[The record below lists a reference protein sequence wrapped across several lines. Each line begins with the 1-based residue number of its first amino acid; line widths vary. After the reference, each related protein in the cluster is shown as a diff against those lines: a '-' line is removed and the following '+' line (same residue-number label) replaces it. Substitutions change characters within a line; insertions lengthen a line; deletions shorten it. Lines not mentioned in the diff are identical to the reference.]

1 MIKANEAT
9 KLLGR
14 ILREAREQ
22 KKKLLKEATER
33 ALKSTIKEEDDDDLY
48 ATEPDE
54 YNAKCVIMPNWQ
66 IRIFWDL
73 IQAILVLISCLL
85 TPLLIAFDLDST
97 I

>member
-1 MIKANEAT
+1 LIKANEAT

-22 KKKLLKEATER
+22 KKKLLKEGNIFSLIKFLLATER

-73 IQAILVLISCLL
+73 IQAM
-85 TPLLIAFDLDST
+85 
-97 I
+97 